1 MLILRA
7 TIYALF
13 LLITVIPYAF
23 ACLLWSPLPLHWRY
37 KLTMGWPQLAAWGAK
52 VICGIRWQVQGTENL
67 PDGPAIVLSKH
78 QSAWETLFLPSHL
91 PRQICFV
98 YKRELHRV
106 PFFGWGIGL
115 LNMISIDR
123 SQGRDAFDQVVTQ
136 GTRKLSEGRWPILFP
151 EGTRTD
157 PGLQGRY
164 KSGGARLAVRA
175 GVPVV
180 PIAVNSGD
188 CWPRGRLLYPGLI
201 TVSIGTPI
209 ATAGKTPDAVTRE
222 VEAWIETEMRRL
234 SPVRYSAPWS
244 PAESAAAIRR
254 ERSTRVREASQ

>member
-1 MLILRA
+1 MQALRSAVFFLFQILTVAPFSLLCLIWA
-7 TIYALF
+7 
-13 LLITVIPYAF
+13 
-23 ACLLWSPLPLHWRY
+23 PLPLHWRY
-37 KLTMGWPQLAAWGAK
+37 RLTVLWPRFMIWGAK
-52 VICGIRWQVQGTENL
+52 VICGVRWQVQGWENL
-67 PDGPAIVLSKH
+67 SDQPVVLLCKH
-78 QSAWETLFLPSHL
+78 QSTWETMFLIAHM
-91 PRQICFV
+91 PRELVFV
-98 YKRELHRV
+98 FKRELLRL

-151 EGTRTD
+151 EGTRID

-188 CWPRGRLLYPGLI
+188 CWPRGRMLYPGLV

-209 ATAGKTPDAVTRE
+209 ATAGKTPDVVTRE